1 MKFLREDSL
10 TALCSCA
17 SVSVGV
23 PEGDL
28 LMWSLRFNVSCVVRG
43 EQGASRRH
51 HNITTSS
58 QTILHVGSYLS

>member
-1 MKFLREDSL
+1 MKFLCEDSL
-10 TALCSCA
+10 PALCSCA

-43 EQGASRRH
+43 EGAGREQEQATCDIIS
-51 HNITTSS
+51 NNFTCG
-58 QTILHVGSYLS
+58 QLS